1 MYTTCFTTICFV
13 CHFSVGIEAWDID
26 NPVPV
31 DLPSSLPEET
41 FPVSCVT
48 VVKDKVWV
56 GAGPHLYL
64 LENDAFNRTVSVSIP
79 HTLKP
84 VYYTGCSLS
93 GRLQVSS
100 QAVLVYW

>member
-1 MYTTCFTTICFV
+1 MFRYY
-13 CHFSVGIEAWDID
+13 FSVGIEAWDID

-64 LENDAFNRTVSVSIP
+64 LENDAFNRTVSLSTT
-79 HTLKP
+79 HTLNLF
-84 VYYTGCSLS
+84 V
-93 GRLQVSS
+93 
-100 QAVLVYW
+100 A